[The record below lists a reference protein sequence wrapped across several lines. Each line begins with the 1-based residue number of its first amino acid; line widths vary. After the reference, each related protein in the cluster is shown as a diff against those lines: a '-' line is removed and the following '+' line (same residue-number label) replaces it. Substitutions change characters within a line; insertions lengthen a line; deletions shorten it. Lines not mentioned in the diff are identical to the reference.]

1 MQLAVV
7 AYINVIILTLIGI
20 KGSLTFNISVIM
32 CCQLAI
38 IITSFFLY
46 VVLGDNHDSPSD
58 GVIYFNTTSSF
69 FDLVDL
75 VKGRNGRDG
84 RDGWDG
90 KDGEKGPQGEK
101 GEQGAVGPQ
110 GPTGPAGPSV
120 GGVVFTR
127 WGRSI
132 CPSTPGTKLVY
143 DGIAAKS
150 YHSDKGGGINYQCL
164 PKDPQYLTYYSSVST
179 YRGYMYGVEYHV
191 HDGPLSSLHLHGVP
205 CAVCLTYTRGIVLM
219 IPGKYTC
226 PRDWTREYYGYL
238 MAERHNHE
246 NPSTFECIDS
256 FAESIIGTG
265 THTPGGILM
274 HVESRC
280 PNPLCPP
287 YVDGKELTCAVCT
300 I

>member
-1 MQLAVV
+1 M
-7 AYINVIILTLIGI
+7 
-20 KGSLTFNISVIM
+20 S
-32 CCQLAI
+32 
-38 IITSFFLY
+38 
-46 VVLGDNHDSPSD
+46 GDNNDSPSN

-69 FDLVDL
+69 FDLVEL
-75 VKGRNGRDG
+75 LRGRNGRDG
-84 RDGWDG
+84 RDGRDG

-101 GEQGAVGPQ
+101 GEKGAIGPQ

-150 YHSDKGGGINYQCL
+150 DHSDKGGGINYQCL

-179 YRGYMYGVEYHV
+179 NRGYIYGVEYHV
-191 HDGPLSSLHLHGVP
+191 HDGPLSSLHHHGVP

-238 MAERHNHE
+238 MAERHNHV

-256 FAESIIGTG
+256 FAESITGTG
-265 THTPGGILM
+265 TDSPGGILM

-280 PNPLCPP
+280 ANPLCPP